1 MVSLVYIYIDKRQ
14 AQNIIIVIALLFT
27 GIFYVIDL
35 SGDGSTL
42 FFQKNVSHTAKM
54 SQLKHRLMVWPHG
67 DKTASV
73 THF

>member
-35 SGDGSTL
+35 SGD
-42 FFQKNVSHTAKM
+42 AKM
-54 SQLKHRLMVWPHG
+54 VLHYSSRRM
-67 DKTASV
+67 
-73 THF
+73 